1 MIKLSKGNSALI
13 NFAIITGILDIISKV
28 GFYYRIASENEIGL
42 NQQKILILVY
52 LILGIIII
60 SNLFKFK
67 KLALNSYFAFWVLTI
82 LYYWYTDLSNLR
94 VSGMIGGFLGFNFLS
109 IFTICVL
116 LSKRRFF
123 IK

>member
-28 GFYYRIASENEIGL
+28 GFYYGIASENEIGL

-67 KLALNSYFAFWVLTI
+67 KLAL
-82 LYYWYTDLSNLR
+82 
-94 VSGMIGGFLGFNFLS
+94 
-109 IFTICVL
+109 L
-116 LSKRRFF
+116 LAR
-123 IK
+123 